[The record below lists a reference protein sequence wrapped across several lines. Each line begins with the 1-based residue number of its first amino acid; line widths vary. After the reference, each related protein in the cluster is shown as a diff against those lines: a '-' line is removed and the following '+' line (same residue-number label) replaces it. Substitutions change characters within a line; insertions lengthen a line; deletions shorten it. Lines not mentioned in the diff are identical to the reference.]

1 MTDWTGVTQ
10 NKYAKELTS
19 IFENKF
25 NLPKGS
31 LPIVFIDSH
40 YNRSVPEEAEAFQ
53 REISKLWRTS
63 LNKRPFVCLSRGE
76 MQTKLRTEK
85 KDMAEERRKCR
96 AISKENKQF
105 KETVEAQERMIES
118 QSFVMTNLRNGID
131 YLKATCK
138 NAGEIQMN

>member
-1 MTDWTGVTQ
+1 
-10 NKYAKELTS
+10 
-19 IFENKF
+19 
-25 NLPKGS
+25 
-31 LPIVFIDSH
+31 
-40 YNRSVPEEAEAFQ
+40 
-53 REISKLWRTS
+53 
-63 LNKRPFVCLSRGE
+63 

-138 NAGEIQMN
+138 NTGEIQMNGCQWAEWAPWSVCSKVRAVLYCTVLYCTVL

>member
-1 MTDWTGVTQ
+1 
-10 NKYAKELTS
+10 
-19 IFENKF
+19 
-25 NLPKGS
+25 
-31 LPIVFIDSH
+31 
-40 YNRSVPEEAEAFQ
+40 
-53 REISKLWRTS
+53 
-63 LNKRPFVCLSRGE
+63 

-138 NAGEIQMN
+138 NTGEIQMNGCQWAEWAPWSVCSKVRAVLYCTVYSSSLPLLNIDLSPTNICFLQRTFNHFLSIFK

>member
-1 MTDWTGVTQ
+1 M
-10 NKYAKELTS
+10 
-19 IFENKF
+19 
-25 NLPKGS
+25 
-31 LPIVFIDSH
+31 
-40 YNRSVPEEAEAFQ
+40 
-53 REISKLWRTS
+53 WRTS

-76 MQTKLRTEK
+76 MQTKLKDEK

-118 QSFVMTNLRNGID
+118 QHFVMTNLRNGID

-138 NAGEIQMN
+138 NAGEMR